1 MGTSKAESQSK
12 NPPVSDSESEGE
24 TVSAKPKK
32 KKAKKV
38 SRYTEKTE
46 RIDDMVD
53 ELKQKHSGMY
63 TIVQYRVWAE
73 TIEAGRHDS
82 VVNPPKGSFFK
93 SQGRKPLTPSHPKK
107 TLAVFL
113 SSQI

>member
-1 MGTSKAESQSK
+1 MGKAEVQSK

-46 RIDDMVD
+46 RIDDM
-53 ELKQKHSGMY
+53 LKQNHSSMY
-63 TIVQYRVWAE
+63 TVVQTTVSCL
-73 TIEAGRHDS
+73 GRD
-82 VVNPPKGSFFK
+82 N
-93 SQGRKPLTPSHPKK
+93 
-107 TLAVFL
+107 
-113 SSQI
+113 